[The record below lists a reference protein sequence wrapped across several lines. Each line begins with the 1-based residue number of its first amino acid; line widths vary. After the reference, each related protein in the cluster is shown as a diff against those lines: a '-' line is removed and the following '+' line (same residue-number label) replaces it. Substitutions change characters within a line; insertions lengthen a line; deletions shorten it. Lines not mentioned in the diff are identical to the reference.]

1 MWESLTWA
9 AAILS
14 AIAAAAGLFGSSI
27 YRDAPFWSQQA
38 QGIDLATLVLAVPIL
53 VGSLLLQSRRWA
65 PARAA
70 AIGVLLYFVYN
81 YTIYSTSIVMNRL
94 ALLYIA
100 ILGLSVWSLVLVMTS
115 QSTASVALAR
125 DSTLGRVVGI
135 FLLLVVV
142 LFALLWLSQ
151 IVSSTVSGLLPA
163 DLKRA
168 GIPAN
173 PVYALDLAIFLPL
186 AGVAAIGV
194 LRGLTPAGNFAAPM
208 LLWVFLT
215 SAGIVGGFL
224 FAGRAGEQIP
234 VAVAGLVASIGI
246 IALVLVGLALA
257 GANRAAN

>member
-1 MWESLTWA
+1 MGGGNPVCDRSSSGIVWVVNLPGCSL
-9 AAILS
+9 L
-14 AIAAAAGLFGSSI
+14 
-27 YRDAPFWSQQA
+27 
-38 QGIDLATLVLAVPIL
+38 DLATLVLAVPIL